1 MAAMRAT
8 RRQVLGTGALL
19 LAAGCTAAPAPAPA
33 PAPVDPDDALRSAAT
48 ARERVLLEA
57 YDAALL
63 AASSLAARLAPIRA
77 EHAEHLAVLTG
88 PAPSDPP
95 GTSTPGST
103 PDGAAPVPATPA
115 IPATPATPADVADV
129 LAGLVR
135 AEQAAAAGH
144 GGAVGAASRPLAALL
159 AVLAASEASHLVVLT

>member
-1 MAAMRAT
+1 MVAMRAT

-33 PAPVDPDDALRSAAT
+33 AVDPDDALRSAAT

-63 AASSLAARLAPIRA
+63 AAPSLAARLAPVRA
-77 EHAEHLAVLTG
+77 EHAEHLAALTG
-88 PAPSDPP
+88 PAPSGPP

-115 IPATPATPADVADV
+115 IPATPATPAVV

-144 GGAVGAASRPLAALL
+144 AGGVVAASRPLAALL
-159 AVLAASEASHLVVLT
+159 AVLAASESSHLVVLT

>member
-1 MAAMRAT
+1 MVAMKAT
-8 RRQVLGTGALL
+8 RRQVLGTGVLL

-33 PAPVDPDDALRSAAT
+33 PAPVDPDDALRAAAT
-48 ARERVLLEA
+48 ARERVLLQA

-63 AASSLAARLAPIRA
+63 AAPSLAARLAPVRS
-77 EHAEHLAVLTG
+77 EHAEHLAALTG
-88 PAPSDPP
+88 PAPSGPP

-115 IPATPATPADVADV
+115 VV

-135 AEQAAAAGH
+135 TERAAAAGH
-144 GGAVGAASRPLAALL
+144 AGAVGAASRPLAALL
-159 AVLAASEASHLVVLT
+159 AVLAASEASHLVVLA